1 MKKLPGDQPGNL
13 DEEMKMKR
21 ILLMVFR
28 NILLVPIFWIKLCYH
43 ASHVDKYTEEEHFK
57 LLKLIDHRANKGGNV
72 TIDAYGL
79 DNIPKEG
86 GCILYPNHQGMYDTL
101 AIMEVCPRPFSVVAK
116 KELANI
122 QFLKQVFACVKAYAI
137 DREDVRQG
145 LKVIMNVANDVKNGK
160 MFIIFPEGTRSKNG
174 NQVGEFK
181 GGSFKAA
188 TKAKC
193 PIVPVALIDSFK
205 PFDTNSIKPVTV
217 QVHFMEPLFYEEY
230 KDMKTTEI
238 AEVVQERIQKTINEN
253 T

>member
-1 MKKLPGDQPGNL
+1 
-13 DEEMKMKR
+13 MKR

-57 LLKLIDHRANKGGNV
+57 LLKFIDHRANKGGNV

-101 AIMEVCPRPFSVVAK
+101 AIMAVCPRPFSVVAK

-217 QVHFMEPLFYEEY
+217 QVHFMEPLFYEDY